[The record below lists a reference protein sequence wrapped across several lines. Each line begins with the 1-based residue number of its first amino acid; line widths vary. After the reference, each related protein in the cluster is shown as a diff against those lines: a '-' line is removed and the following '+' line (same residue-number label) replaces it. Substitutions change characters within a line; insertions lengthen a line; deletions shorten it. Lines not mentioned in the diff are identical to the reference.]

1 MKLTR
6 NAKFA
11 LAGLTAIALSLTSV
25 ANAKN
30 ITLNVGGA
38 SSIASIMGQCKAAYT
53 SANDGDS
60 FAYASSSSGQ
70 GQKDMEAEKNDISF
84 SDSPHVT
91 SQSGKPI
98 PTNEIHVPAFV
109 WPIGILY
116 KDFLNGKPL
125 ALSTTTIAGIFSG
138 KINMWNDP
146 AIVKDNSKTY
156 TVQVFKKD
164 KKGKPLK
171 DKKGKPILA
180 GTKQVT
186 QSLKLPERPITVIYR
201 GDSSGTTGN
210 LLAALSQVDKTNWPT
225 ASVEGNTKVFASSDA
240 KGAIGLDPIR
250 FQAANGSAGVAQ
262 LAAKSD
268 YSITYAEVNFAKL
281 NNLAVASVINKNG
294 DLVQPD
300 DASVAAQV
308 STAQIAANGVVTQNY
323 INPAPGVYPFTVVT
337 YALALTKYKDD
348 ARTSAVKSAIEWHAF
363 NCPQTSPDAGF
374 IKIEKSSP
382 LGMKIASQL
391 AKIGA

>member
-6 NAKFA
+6 KSKLA
-11 LAGLTAIALSLTSV
+11 LAGLTAVTLSLTSV

-30 ITLNVGGA
+30 VTLVVGGA
-38 SSIASIMGQCKAAYT
+38 SSVASIMGQCKAAYT

-70 GQKDMEAEKNDISF
+70 GQKDMEAEKNDFSY
-84 SDSPHVT
+84 SDSPHLT

-98 PTNEIHVPAFV
+98 PANEIHVPGFV

-210 LLAALSQVDKTNWPT
+210 LLAALGQVDKTNWPT

-250 FQAANGSAGVAQ
+250 FQAANGSAGVPLITGAAWFEPLSST
-262 LAAKSD
+262 LAAPP
-268 YSITYAEVNFAKL
+268 
-281 NNLAVASVINKNG
+281 ASSVELLLPSLRQ
-294 DLVQPD
+294 LVVL
-300 DASVAAQV
+300 S
-308 STAQIAANGVVTQNY
+308 
-323 INPAPGVYPFTVVT
+323 
-337 YALALTKYKDD
+337 
-348 ARTSAVKSAIEWHAF
+348 ARTNAETDAIPLKKCAVFLVSIF
-363 NCPQTSPDAGF
+363 ITNSP
-374 IKIEKSSP
+374 
-382 LGMKIASQL
+382 
-391 AKIGA
+391 